1 MPQKMKAIQKD
12 KEYTIGYIDFV
23 KNRLQIAIVQDGVC
37 YFAQELSL
45 NSVKLEFGEP
55 NY

>member
-1 MPQKMKAIQKD
+1 MAQKLKAIWKGE
-12 KEYTIGYIDFV
+12 EYDIGYINFV
-23 KNRLQIAIVQDGVC
+23 TNRIQIAYVRGGVC
-37 YFAQELSL
+37 YMAKELSL